1 MPHGSRYYFRIAR
14 ERIRFCLRII
24 ARDARDISMMETTP
38 EAKSAQT
45 ARISSPRTA
54 FAMVGP
60 LPLFFSRP
68 VFLLQV
74 AGGGTG
80 FLRLWFAAPEG
91 IGAKKEAF
99 LFVNDSEGQ
108 NEECLLIC
116 MQGVCP

>member
-1 MPHGSRYYFRIAR
+1 MRRWNPRNGAQDNIY
-14 ERIRFCLRII
+14 LRKF
-24 ARDARDISMMETTP
+24 SPYLTP
-38 EAKSAQT
+38 TNGVHSDRLVDMAG
-45 ARISSPRTA
+45 
-54 FAMVGP
+54 V
-60 LPLFFSRP
+60 LFLRCIC
-68 VFLLQV
+68 LQV

-80 FLRLWFAAPEG
+80 YLRLWFAAPEG